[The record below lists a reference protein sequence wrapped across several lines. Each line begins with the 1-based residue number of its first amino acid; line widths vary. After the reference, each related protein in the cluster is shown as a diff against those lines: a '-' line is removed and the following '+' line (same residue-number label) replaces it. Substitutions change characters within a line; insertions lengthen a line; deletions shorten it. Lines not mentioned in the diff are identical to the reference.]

1 MHPEIYDQYQTQSQL
16 QGEAAEQQMGMYG
29 PQMQEQMAQSQA
41 VLVEQTNP
49 DKVLEEI
56 ILKLKGLK
64 KQMDGSLIR
73 VGEPLMNS
81 LGVNRITLIMSSI
94 INQNTILSD
103 LERSEINNLT
113 LSVSKNLLLDL
124 AQHWREYEIK
134 DRAMLN
140 HIVATVIFPA
150 FLSLRRAYLKGEKN
164 WLKSFMTEIVS
175 GRPSMNMPKKEG
187 FWGKFKL

>member
-1 MHPEIYDQYQTQSQL
+1 MHPEIYDQYQSQSQL

-56 ILKLKGLK
+56 VLKLKGLK
-64 KQMDGSLIR
+64 KQMDGSLVR

-124 AQHWREYEIK
+124 AQHWREYKIK

-150 FLSLRRAYLKGEKN
+150 FFSLRRAYLKGEKN